1 MLSTSGATSWD
12 KGDLDLD
19 FDLSDD
25 DNFSVHS
32 ASVPNKVTVG
42 I

>member
-1 MLSTSGATSWD
+1 MVQAA
-12 KGDLDLD
+12 LDNEA
-19 FDLSDD
+19 SDD

-32 ASVPNKVTVG
+32 CEGAINKVTVG